1 MIASNTVLQV
11 FPNTNTTRRS
21 CELIKTRKWV
31 IGTLSIISHIINIRI
46 ATRMFNK
53 VWSSSTAVFVSVRD
67 NASAL
72 LSLNALT

>member
-11 FPNTNTTRRS
+11 FPNINTTKRS
-21 CELIKTRKWV
+21 CELIKTRKWI
-31 IGTLSIISHIINIRI
+31 IGTPSIISHIINVMI

-67 NASAL
+67 SASAL
-72 LSLNALT
+72 LSLNVLT